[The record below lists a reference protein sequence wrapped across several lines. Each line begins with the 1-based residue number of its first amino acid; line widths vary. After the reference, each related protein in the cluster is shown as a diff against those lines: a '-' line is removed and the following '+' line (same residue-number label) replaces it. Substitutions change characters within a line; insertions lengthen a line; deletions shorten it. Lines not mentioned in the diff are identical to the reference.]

1 MVNPFKKEY
10 INGRKDQFDLDY
22 ALFRK
27 SIEESSTREELIE
40 FLQEKFDYI
49 IAKIASERAKD
60 LMEELELL

>member
-10 INGRKDQFDLDY
+10 TNGRKDQFDLDY

>member
-10 INGRKDQFDLDY
+10 TNGRKDQFDLDF

-27 SIEESSTREELIE
+27 SIEETSTREEMIE
-40 FLQEKFDYI
+40 YLQGKFNYI

-60 LMEELELL
+60 LMEELELI